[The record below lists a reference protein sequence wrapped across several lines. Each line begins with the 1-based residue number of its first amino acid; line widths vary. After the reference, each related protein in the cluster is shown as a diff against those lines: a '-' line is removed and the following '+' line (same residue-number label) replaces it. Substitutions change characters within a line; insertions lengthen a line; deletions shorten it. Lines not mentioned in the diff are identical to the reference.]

1 MPLIGVEASLGFK
14 KTVSHSAQGQSTV
27 LGSSA
32 TAGNRLS
39 IVARGDHPDVA
50 DDGSISAIAA
60 HLSAKDMSLDAR
72 KDISLQAGWD
82 RANSYL
88 TQKQTSASIGAQY
101 ELGGPQ
107 TGFGI
112 TAGGSHQATAA
123 DTTLTASNSITLH
136 SGGSTV
142 LHGAEVT
149 APRIDVKAA
158 QLEITS
164 PQNSYDY
171 HSVTR
176 TAGGSLSVPL
186 NNPAATSAGGSFQH
200 QVLKDHFVSTGKTL
214 SGLYAGDQ
222 GIGIDVAG
230 NTSLTAG
237 VISSTASREKNH
249 FSTGS
254 LTAQNLENISRWQLE
269 SAGFQ
274 GSFGGAG
281 QGDAHSWLGQVG
293 QGMAA
298 NSMSLLGGG
307 RDHNE
312 RTVSHSAVSDNITIN
327 TTSISGDLSRDV
339 AHANGALDNK
349 FNAQKLQNQM
359 QASQLG
365 TQLVGEVMGRVS
377 DELFSRGISGF
388 DERSATNNWARA
400 LLEAGGNAA
409 VAVGT
414 GGNVGAAAA
423 SVFAGTIVSGV
434 TRNWADSMATAL
446 TGQSSGGHGSQAKLH
461 DSLMNLLSNGI
472 ASAAGAAGGLVAGSG
487 SSTVNVLNGA
497 AAASAIQQYNQA
509 QKKRDDFEGDAAVL
523 TAELQK
529 KSPSYSPGQ
538 VIEDK
543 DLPAGAKAW
552 NSTLSDGTP
561 ESTIALEGGNGV
573 RYEAVSNAEG
583 HVLTDLNG
591 DTVFRSP
598 NGQYFVVKDKHFYLP
613 TLKNVN
619 SYDFSGGA
627 SLGQHDGTIEGLL
640 DPQYHTNIGRA
651 VDEQV
656 SNLFPKGSFYNY
668 PLGGVTKDGKVLL
681 TVDLLEAARGS
692 SSYSILNNLPKN
704 AEVHFGEG
712 EYFRT
717 NQYGRV
723 EEITYIPIDQKMPRD
738 NRQRQVGLE
747 GLPDDVGGHIQACS
761 LGGTCHRFNLFPQ
774 NKQFNNS
781 GYRIWENSL
790 RKALQNGDRVG
801 PVRVKFDRPEGQE
814 DSSRP
819 DFVKVNYSINGRVRT
834 QGWKNEAEK

>member
-1 MPLIGVEASLGFK
+1 MSAGKGDLTLHAQNQASITGSNLSAGHDITIDASSVAFKAVEQTLKQTQDRKQLFAGLSAGLTSDSIVGQVEQSALAASKAQGKGSSLVALMNGGQASYMLAQGADNLARVKSLDAMNMPLIGVEASLGFK
-14 KTVSHSAQGQSTV
+14 KTVSHSAQDQSAV
-27 LGSSA
+27 LGSSV

-39 IVARGDHPDVA
+39 IVARGDHPAMA

-88 TQKQTSASIGAQY
+88 TQKQTSASIGVKY

-112 TAGGSHQATAA
+112 TAGGSHQSQKQESHQSTAA

-249 FSTGS
+249 FNTGS
-254 LTAQNLENISRWQLE
+254 LTAQNLENVSRWQLE

-339 AHANGALDNK
+339 AHANGALINK
-349 FNAQKLQNQM
+349 FDAQKLQNQM

-365 TQLVGEVMGRVS
+365 TQLVGEVAGRVS
-377 DELFSRGISGF
+377 DELFSRGIPGF

-409 VAVGT
+409 VAAGT
-414 GGNVGAAAA
+414 GGM
-423 SVFAGTIVSGV
+423 S
-434 TRNWADSMATAL
+434 AL
-446 TGQSSGGHGSQAKLH
+446 P
-461 DSLMNLLSNGI
+461 
-472 ASAAGAAGGLVAGSG
+472 
-487 SSTVNVLNGA
+487 
-497 AAASAIQQYNQA
+497 QQ
-509 QKKRDDFEGDAAVL
+509 V
-523 TAELQK
+523 
-529 KSPSYSPGQ
+529 
-538 VIEDK
+538 
-543 DLPAGAKAW
+543 
-552 NSTLSDGTP
+552 
-561 ESTIALEGGNGV
+561 
-573 RYEAVSNAEG
+573 
-583 HVLTDLNG
+583 
-591 DTVFRSP
+591 
-598 NGQYFVVKDKHFYLP
+598 YLP
-613 TLKNVN
+613 
-619 SYDFSGGA
+619 
-627 SLGQHDGTIEGLL
+627 
-640 DPQYHTNIGRA
+640 GR
-651 VDEQV
+651 
-656 SNLFPKGSFYNY
+656 LCPGR
-668 PLGGVTKDGKVLL
+668 PVTGR
-681 TVDLLEAARGS
+681 TV
-692 SSYSILNNLPKN
+692 
-704 AEVHFGEG
+704 
-712 EYFRT
+712 
-717 NQYGRV
+717 
-723 EEITYIPIDQKMPRD
+723 
-738 NRQRQVGLE
+738 
-747 GLPDDVGGHIQACS
+747 
-761 LGGTCHRFNLFPQ
+761 
-774 NKQFNNS
+774 
-781 GYRIWENSL
+781 WL
-790 RKALQNGDRVG
+790 R
-801 PVRVKFDRPEGQE
+801 P
-814 DSSRP
+814 
-819 DFVKVNYSINGRVRT
+819 
-834 QGWKNEAEK
+834 